1 MIGRESFKEK
11 CIATFRFPEEI
22 KHQTDFALT
31 FLMMRRHEDAR
42 KILKNVLD
50 VEPYNG
56 IALAYYGYIL
66 KVGELLTFL
75 QHAKDITQVNF

>member
-1 MIGRESFKEK
+1 MTGRENFKER
-11 CIATFRFPEEI
+11 CIAIFRFPEEI
-22 KHQTDFALT
+22 RHQTDFALT
-31 FLMMRRHEDAR
+31 FLMMKRHEDAR

-66 KVGELLTFL
+66 KVGELFAFCNTR
-75 QHAKDITQVNF
+75 KT